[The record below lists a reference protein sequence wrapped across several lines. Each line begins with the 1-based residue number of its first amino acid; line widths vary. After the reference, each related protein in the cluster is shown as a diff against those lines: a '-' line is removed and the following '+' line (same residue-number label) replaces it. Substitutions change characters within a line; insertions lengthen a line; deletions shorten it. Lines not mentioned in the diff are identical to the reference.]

1 MVVGAACCSSICK
14 AEIALGGSETRR
26 DLHHGLQ
33 QIKFAHGQDLQRSV
47 GHLPN
52 FVVME
57 VSSAYL
63 SLGWPRLPSS
73 GDNEPPFA
81 GYAQGQG

>member
-1 MVVGAACCSSICK
+1 M
-14 AEIALGGSETRR
+14 AEIAPSGSATRR
-26 DLHHGLQ
+26 GLHHMFQ
-33 QIKFAHGQDLQRSV
+33 QIKFARGQDLQRSV

-52 FVVME
+52 FVVMD

-63 SLGWPRLPSS
+63 SLGWPRLPFS
-73 GDNEPPFA
+73 GDNDPPFA

>member
-1 MVVGAACCSSICK
+1 MVVGVACCSRICM
-14 AEIALGGSETRR
+14 AEIALGGSAIRR

-33 QIKFAHGQDLQRSV
+33 QIEFADGKDLQRSV
-47 GHLPN
+47 GRLPN
-52 FVVME
+52 FVVMD

-63 SLGWPRLPSS
+63 SLGWSRLPSS
-73 GDNEPPFA
+73 GDNDPPFA